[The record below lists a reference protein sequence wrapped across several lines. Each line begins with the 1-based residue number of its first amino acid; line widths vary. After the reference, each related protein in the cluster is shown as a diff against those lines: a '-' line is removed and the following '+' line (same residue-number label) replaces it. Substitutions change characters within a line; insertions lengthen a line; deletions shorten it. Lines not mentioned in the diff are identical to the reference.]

1 MGTVWLARRADGLF
15 ERDVAVKFVRRG
27 MDSDTVVRRFHNERA
42 VLATLIHP
50 NIGQMYDGGTTR
62 AGHPYLVMEYVQG
75 VPIIEYCESAR
86 LDIDDRLRLFRK
98 VCLAAHHAH
107 RHLILHRDVKP
118 ANILVADNG
127 VPKLLDFGIAKL
139 LDAHENGNSEFT
151 ATDLRPLTPRY
162 ASPEQVRG
170 ERLTTATDVY
180 SLGVVL
186 FELLTGRQ
194 KRKVDFRKGL
204 RLGRG
209 DVVTVWSRPAQ
220 WRASCGLRREEF
232 ERLPAL
238 LPVRL
243 VRITHAIKG
252 FRSRTIVVATTLLD
266 PVETPADE
274 IRALYRCRWTA
285 ELNLRSLK
293 THLGMEVLRGKSV
306 EVVAKEIAMH
316 VLVYNLARVA
326 MWRVAQHAGCD
337 PRALSLTGTLHRLRH
352 ALPLLLH
359 APPPSGVHDLLRY
372 LVHALACDRLP
383 YRPDRYEPRRVKRRA
398 KPHDLLL
405 KPRSWYYQRMK

>member
-1 MGTVWLARRADGLF
+1 MPGVRPEGFEFESPDERWLARVRSALHTAEDASRRKSPPSGHESTRSAGSRLGPYELVRRIGEGGMGTVWLARRADGLF

-139 LDAHENGNSEFT
+139 LDAHESGNSEFT

-204 RLGRG
+204 R
-209 DVVTVWSRPAQ
+209 
-220 WRASCGLRREEF
+220 
-232 ERLPAL
+232 
-238 LPVRL
+238 
-243 VRITHAIKG
+243 
-252 FRSRTIVVATTLLD
+252 
-266 PVETPADE
+266 
-274 IRALYRCRWTA
+274 
-285 ELNLRSLK
+285 
-293 THLGMEVLRGKSV
+293 
-306 EVVAKEIAMH
+306 
-316 VLVYNLARVA
+316 
-326 MWRVAQHAGCD
+326 
-337 PRALSLTGTLHRLRH
+337 
-352 ALPLLLH
+352 
-359 APPPSGVHDLLRY
+359 
-372 LVHALACDRLP
+372 
-383 YRPDRYEPRRVKRRA
+383 
-398 KPHDLLL
+398 
-405 KPRSWYYQRMK
+405 